1 MKRVISLVIV
11 MMMLVSTAF
20 AEGLL
25 PQMGEVLGVEMP
37 SLSSVLLCNPDNS
50 QTLSDGSE
58 ELVYSNVS
66 DSDFQAFSI
75 YLQESGCEMPEYNTT
90 ADAFTATISKEGKSF
105 YFSYNLNDLTATLTY
120 PTGTRAEKAIQAEVG
135 SIVTFGFYE
144 QDNDAA
150 NGMEPIEW
158 IVLERQDDELLLI
171 SKYILE
177 LKKFNNVKKFN
188 QNPEKANWAACDL
201 RSWLNN
207 DFLNKA
213 FSGNQEYIVDN
224 TVFTPDVKNWDGTE
238 TVFGGGETIDKVYL
252 LSKDEAESYFQTNKD
267 RSTTGT
273 EYVTAKLN
281 HGGNLSWFLRSVN
294 GYTCS
299 IDAVDGENWYYPNS
313 NYGYVTTVNVNVA
326 YLTNNP
332 MAYIGADDSG
342 SLPGIGVRPVIRI
355 KTAGLTS
362 KSNSAETKAYETL
375 SKGTKGEQVK
385 VLQQALIEQGYLSG
399 KADGDFGNMTAEAIK
414 KAQSAF
420 GMEATG
426 VADSAFQ
433 NELYSR

>member
-11 MMMLVSTAF
+11 MMMLVSSAF
-20 AEGLL
+20 AEGIL

-37 SLSSVLLCNPDNS
+37 SLSSVLLRNPDNS

-58 ELVYSNVS
+58 ELVYNNVS

-105 YFSYNLNDLTATLTY
+105 HFSYNLKDLTATLTY
-120 PTGTRAEKAIQAEVG
+120 PAGTRAEKAIQADVG
-135 SIVTFGFYE
+135 SIVSFGFYE

-171 SKYILE
+171 SKYILDVQKYN
-177 LKKFNNVKKFN
+177 KKF
-188 QNPEKANWAACDL
+188 EGTNWADCDL
-201 RSWLNN
+201 RTWLN
-207 DFLNKA
+207 DTFLNNA
-213 FSGNQEYIVDN
+213 FGSIQEHIVES
-224 TVFTPDVKNWDGTE
+224 TIFSPDVENAIGTE
-238 TVFGGGETIDKVYL
+238 TYNGGGETIDKVYL
-252 LSKDEAESYFQTNKD
+252 LSSEEAVTYFATNQD
-267 RSTTGT
+267 RTAIGT

-281 HGGNLSWFLRSVN
+281 HDGNLIWFLRTVSKWGRESVE
-294 GYTCS
+294 T
-299 IDAVDGENWYYPNS
+299 VDGDNWFNS
-313 NYGYVTTVNVNVA
+313 GSGNPGRINGINVNAA
-326 YLTNNP
+326 YYTNDP
-332 MAYIGADDSG
+332 TSYVGPDDSG
-342 SLPGIGVRPVIRI
+342 KLAGLGVRPVIRI
-355 KTAGLTS
+355 KTAGLAV
-362 KSNSAETKAYETL
+362 KNNSAEMKAYETL

-399 KADGDFGNMTAEAIK
+399 KADGDFGSMTAEAIK
-414 KAQSAF
+414 KAQTAF

-426 VADSAFQ
+426 IADNAFQ
-433 NELYSR
+433 NALYSKQ